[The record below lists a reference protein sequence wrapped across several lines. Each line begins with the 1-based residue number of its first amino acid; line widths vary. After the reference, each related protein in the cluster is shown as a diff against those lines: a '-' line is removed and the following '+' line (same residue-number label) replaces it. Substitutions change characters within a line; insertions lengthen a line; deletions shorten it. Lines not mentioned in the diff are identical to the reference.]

1 MRVEQNSDLM
11 SLQERFAKGD
21 LDAFEALF
29 RQFQGRVYAWIVRIV
44 RDTGIAEDLTL
55 ETFWRIYRAR
65 ARFDPASDFGGWAY
79 RVATN
84 LALSHLR
91 RRRREQELP
100 AEISR
105 GPPGDPALRQ
115 EEREQIRRAF
125 QRLPAKFQVAATMAL
140 IEERPYQEIA
150 DALGIAPG
158 TVKSR
163 VFRAVR
169 ILRKQLSRMRVH
181 T

>member
-1 MRVEQNSDLM
+1 M

-44 RDTGIAEDLTL
+44 RDTGIAEDLTV

-65 ARFDPASDFGGWAY
+65 ARFDPAGDFGGWAY

-84 LALSHLR
+84 LALSYIR
-91 RRRREQELP
+91 RRPREQELP
-100 AEISR
+100 AEVPQ
-105 GPPGDPALRQ
+105 GPAADPALRQ

-125 QRLPAKFQVAATMAL
+125 RRLPAKFQVAATMAL

-163 VFRAVR
+163 VYRAVR
-169 ILRKQLSRMRVH
+169 MLRQQLRRTQVH
-181 T
+181 S

>member
-1 MRVEQNSDLM
+1 MNL
-11 SLQERFAKGD
+11 LERFADGD
-21 LDAFEALF
+21 LDAFEDLF
-29 RQFQGRVYAWIVRIV
+29 RQFQGRVYARIVRIV
-44 RDTGIAEDLTL
+44 RDTGVAEDLTL

-65 ARFDPASDFGGWAY
+65 SRFDAERDFGGWAC
-79 RVATN
+79 RIATN

-91 RRRREQELP
+91 RWPREQGLP
-100 AEISR
+100 TDILQGHA
-105 GPPGDPALRQ
+105 PDPALQR
-115 EEREQIRRAF
+115 EEREVIRDAF
-125 QRLPAKFQVAATMAL
+125 SKLPAKLQTAVTMAL

-169 ILRKQLSRMRVH
+169 ILRKQLKRMRVH